1 MPRTVLDRKRTGAYR
16 EDCPHINKNKKG
28 DSDGDFLSQ
37 IVHLHAYVV
46 GKRITSSNV
55 GDETNLGRF
64 SVKYCVTKQSRLY
77 LFRLN
82 K

>member
-1 MPRTVLDRKRTGAYR
+1 MLIVKTARTLCRSTAKT
-16 EDCPHINKNKKG
+16 KKG
-28 DSDGDFLSQ
+28 GIDGDFLSQ
-37 IVHLHAYVV
+37 IVHLHVYVV

-55 GDETNLGRF
+55 GAETNLGRF

-77 LFRLN
+77 LSRLN